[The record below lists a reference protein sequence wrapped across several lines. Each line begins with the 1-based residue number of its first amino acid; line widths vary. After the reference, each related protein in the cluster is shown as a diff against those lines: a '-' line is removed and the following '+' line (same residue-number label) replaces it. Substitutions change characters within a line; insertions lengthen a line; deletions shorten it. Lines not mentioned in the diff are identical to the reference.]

1 MILLN
6 EETICKFLNKTVTF
20 NDYQEQ
26 YNSLENI
33 VKTFVNKLR
42 TRVFRKKQIIKRFI
56 KNIKYKNLIKNDPC
70 NELDLYT
77 LEKYD
82 KNNKDNIYLVNVNL
96 NKKWWFCIETITKLL
111 CNNLS
116 QFDGETYDIIC
127 KMPINPYTNKPL
139 SLGQLT
145 SIYDQLNKKT
155 NIQKLI
161 VLFRM
166 VNFSINKF
174 LKLYNDDIINYSY
187 KYNLVSIDNEG
198 ILTILHNL
206 LYEYDINYVDV
217 NKLDLSNSIINNKV
231 KQLIKDCSLTYKKNQ
246 IFKLKNFID
255 ENKYIIKRASRNF
268 NRTNSN
274 RTNNN
279 ISDNRD
285 NIELINN
292 IMNEYNIDINTINNR
307 SDNIDFIQL
316 NNNLICE
323 TMNNNSNIIIPGNIQ
338 ASNMEIDFIED
349 ESLSWTTD
357 EEDDEENIN
366 NICLDLENLNT
377 D

>member
-1 MILLN
+1 MILIN
-6 EETICKFLNKTVTF
+6 DETMRKFLDKTVTF

-26 YNSLENI
+26 YDNLENI
-33 VKTFVNKLR
+33 VKSFVYKLKNR
-42 TRVFRKKQIIKRFI
+42 ILKKKQIIKRFI
-56 KNIKYKNLIKNDPC
+56 QNIKYKNLIKNVPC

-82 KNNKDNIYLVNVNL
+82 KNNKNNIYLTDIKL

-145 SIYDQLNKKT
+145 SIYDQLNKKI

-161 VLFRM
+161 KLFRM
-166 VNFSINKF
+166 VNFSVNKF
-174 LKLYNDDIINYSY
+174 LILYNDDIINYSY
-187 KYNLVSIDNEG
+187 KYNLESIDNEG
-198 ILTILHNL
+198 ILTILYNL
-206 LYEYDINYVDV
+206 LHEYKINYVDV
-217 NKLDLSNSIINNKV
+217 NKLDLSNSIINNKI

-246 IFKLKNFID
+246 VTKIKKFID
-255 ENKYIIKRASRNF
+255 QHRYIIRRASRN
-268 NRTNSN
+268 SN
-274 RTNNN
+274 VSNNINNINNN
-279 ISDNRD
+279 INNN
-285 NIELINN
+285 NIEVITNIINN
-292 IMNEYNIDINTINNR
+292 SDIDFSIINN
-307 SDNIDFIQL
+307 L
-316 NNNLICE
+316 NNNSDFNLICDRLNIPI
-323 TMNNNSNIIIPGNIQ
+323 MSNDPIIPANIQ
-338 ASNMEIDFIED
+338 TPNMELDFDEE

-357 EEDDEENIN
+357 EDEDEDEENIN
-366 NICLDLENLNT
+366 NICLDLDNLNT

>member
-1 MILLN
+1 MR
-6 EETICKFLNKTVTF
+6 KFLDKTVTF

-26 YNSLENI
+26 YDNLENI
-33 VKTFVNKLR
+33 VKSFVYKLKNR
-42 TRVFRKKQIIKRFI
+42 ILKKKQIIKRFI
-56 KNIKYKNLIKNDPC
+56 QNIKYKNLIKNVPC

-82 KNNKDNIYLVNVNL
+82 KNNKNNIYLTDIKL

-145 SIYDQLNKKT
+145 SIYDQLNKKI

-161 VLFRM
+161 KLFRM
-166 VNFSINKF
+166 VNFSVNKF
-174 LKLYNDDIINYSY
+174 LILYNDDIINYSY
-187 KYNLVSIDNEG
+187 KYNLESIDNEG
-198 ILTILHNL
+198 ILTILYNL
-206 LYEYDINYVDV
+206 LHEYKINYVDV

-246 IFKLKNFID
+246 VTKIKKFID
-255 ENKYIIKRASRNF
+255 QHRYIIRRASRN
-268 NRTNSN
+268 SN
-274 RTNNN
+274 VSNNINNINNN
-279 ISDNRD
+279 INNN
-285 NIELINN
+285 NIEVITNIINN
-292 IMNEYNIDINTINNR
+292 SDIDFSIINN
-307 SDNIDFIQL
+307 L
-316 NNNLICE
+316 NNNSDFNLICDRLNIPI
-323 TMNNNSNIIIPGNIQ
+323 MSNDPIIPANIQ
-338 ASNMEIDFIED
+338 TPNMELDFDEE

-357 EEDDEENIN
+357 EDEDEDEENIN
-366 NICLDLENLNT
+366 NICLDLDNLNT

>member
-1 MILLN
+1 MILIN
-6 EETICKFLNKTVTF
+6 DETMRKFLDKTVTF

-26 YNSLENI
+26 YDNLENI
-33 VKTFVNKLR
+33 VKSFVYKLKNR
-42 TRVFRKKQIIKRFI
+42 ILKKKQIIKRFI
-56 KNIKYKNLIKNDPC
+56 QNIKYKNLIKNVPC

-82 KNNKDNIYLVNVNL
+82 KNNKNNIYLTDIKL

-145 SIYDQLNKKT
+145 SIYDQLNKKI

-161 VLFRM
+161 KLFRM
-166 VNFSINKF
+166 VNFSVNKF
-174 LKLYNDDIINYSY
+174 LILYNDDIINYSY
-187 KYNLVSIDNEG
+187 KYNLESIDNEG
-198 ILTILHNL
+198 ILTILYNL
-206 LYEYDINYVDV
+206 LHEYKINYVDV

-246 IFKLKNFID
+246 VTKIKKFID
-255 ENKYIIKRASRNF
+255 QHRYIIRRASRN
-268 NRTNSN
+268 SN
-274 RTNNN
+274 VSNNINNINNN
-279 ISDNRD
+279 INNN
-285 NIELINN
+285 NIEVITNIINN
-292 IMNEYNIDINTINNR
+292 SDIDFSIINN
-307 SDNIDFIQL
+307 L
-316 NNNLICE
+316 NNNSDFNLICDRLNIPI
-323 TMNNNSNIIIPGNIQ
+323 MSNDPIIPANIQ
-338 ASNMEIDFIED
+338 TPNMELDFDEE

-357 EEDDEENIN
+357 EDEDEDEENIN
-366 NICLDLENLNT
+366 NICLDLDNLNT